1 MGRLLSLLLVLLAL
15 AGCGGPAT
23 AGRLNGTWQTEGA
36 TITLDTNAGTYQA
49 NIAGQDIQRSLKVTS
64 STDRGVT
71 MQLDNGRELVATF
84 APDTW
89 DTVTMGIKEN
99 WEFTFQRA
107 R

>member
-1 MGRLLSLLLVLLAL
+1 MYKILFLLLVLLGL
-15 AGCGGPAT
+15 AGCGVLAT

-64 STDRGVT
+64 MTERSVT

-84 APDTW
+84 PPGTW

-107 R
+107 Q